1 MEYVELHCKSNF
13 TFLEG
18 ASHAEEL
25 VEQAASLGYR
35 GLAITDTNSL
45 SGVVRGYTVAKEVDI
60 QYIVGAEIVPEDG
73 PPLVMWPTD
82 RPAYGRLCQLITLG
96 RSRREKG
103 ECEIYWSDILQ
114 HGEGLIAGMILKQPQ
129 DGLIKPEPMALA
141 TGFGGAT
148 ISQAAREASPYG
160 SGEIP
165 FSSSRS
171 QDSLPPVRFDPS
183 DDTIWIRWLNAF
195 REAFGDRAYLLSHL
209 HLGVDDRL
217 KLARQSR
224 LAQASRVPLVAAGDV
239 LYHSPERMLLHD
251 LLKAIK
257 HTSTVEEIVALRP
270 SNAQHALRSRST
282 IAKLYH
288 EHPDAIAKTME
299 IASRCQFSLEQLKY
313 EYPIEST
320 PNGKTPLEY
329 LKRLTWNGAL
339 ARYPNGVPDRIVD
352 LLKHEIRLI
361 GDLKYE
367 AYFLTV
373 WDLVRF
379 ARSRGILCQGRGSAA
394 NSTVCFCLGVTSVDP
409 NEMDLLFER
418 FISRERDEAPDIDVD
433 FEHERREEVLQYI
446 YEKYGR
452 QRAGMTAAVITYRIR
467 SAVRDTGKALGISL
481 DRIDALSKILE
492 GRGGNES
499 LSERCLQAGI
509 DPMSDIGKRFLYLV
523 ESLIGFPRH
532 LSQHTG
538 GMVMTQGLLCEL
550 CPIENASMEGRTVIQ
565 WDKDDLDA
573 LGILKVDCLA
583 LGMLTAI
590 HKSFDLIESHYA
602 RSLTLANVP
611 QGDQSVYDMICK
623 ADTLGVF
630 QIESRAQMSM
640 LPRLKPRCFY
650 DLVIEVAIVRPG
662 PIQGQMVHPYLTAR
676 ATGIQPEYPTPEI
689 GQVLSKTL
697 GVPIFQE
704 QAMRLAVVAAGFTPG
719 EADQLRR
726 AMAAWRRP
734 GVIDQFKQKLM
745 TGMQKRGL
753 SDHFAENVFTQLRGF
768 GEYGFPESHAA
779 SFALLVYVSCWLKH
793 HYPQVF
799 CTAMLNSQ
807 PLGFYSPSQL
817 VQCARNHHVQCF
829 PADVNQSDWDC
840 TLEKDTNAG
849 SQSIPHNVRLGLRM
863 ISGLSESIARTI
875 VEQRKIAGPYRD
887 TNDLSIRTRAGS
899 SVIALL
905 AASGAIDSISG
916 NRRAA
921 YWQSLGLERSGK
933 ELPLFEQSST
943 NDDDLVPES
952 LRPMTDIE
960 EVYSDY
966 STTGLSLRGHPIG
979 FCREKLNRL
988 RVTPAN
994 MLASIASGKFIRVA
1008 GLIVLRQRPGTAKGI
1023 TFVTLEDETGSI
1035 NLIIKP
1041 TIWKQFYLVCKQS
1054 NAWLVHGV
1062 LESRQNVI
1070 HVVAGR
1076 IEDLSQEISGFDV
1089 DSRDFR

>member
-35 GLAITDTNSL
+35 GLAITDRNSL
-45 SGVVRGYTVAKEVDI
+45 SGVVRGYTVSKEVDI

-73 PPLVMWPTD
+73 PPLVVWPTD
-82 RPAYGRLCQLITLG
+82 RAAYGRLCQLITLG

-114 HGEGLIAGMILKQPQ
+114 HGEGLLAGLILKQPNDDLDSKNADPKNADPKNVDQ
-129 DGLIKPEPMALA
+129 NLQPSK
-141 TGFGGAT
+141 
-148 ISQAAREASPYG
+148 
-160 SGEIP
+160 
-165 FSSSRS
+165 
-171 QDSLPPVRFDPS
+171 SLPPARFDAS
-183 DDTIWIRWLNAF
+183 DDSIWLRWLDTF

-217 KLARQSR
+217 KIQRQSR
-224 LAQASRVPLVAAGDV
+224 LSQLSRIPLVAAGDI

-251 LLKAIK
+251 LLTAIK
-257 HTSTVEEIVALRP
+257 HTSTVDEIVSKRK
-270 SNAQHALRSRST
+270 SNAQYALRSGTALAS
-282 IAKLYH
+282 LYQD
-288 EHPDAIAKTME
+288 HPDAIAKTME
-299 IASRCQFSLEQLKY
+299 IASRCHFSLEQLKY
-313 EYPIEST
+313 EYPTEAA

-329 LKRLTWNGAL
+329 LKRLAWNGAQ
-339 ARYPNGVPDRIVD
+339 ARYPEGVPDKITN
-352 LLKHEIRLI
+352 LLKHEFTLI
-361 GDLKYE
+361 GELKYE

-394 NSTVCFCLGVTSVDP
+394 NSTVCYCLGVTSVDP

-418 FISRERDEAPDIDVD
+418 FISRERNEAPDIDVD

-492 GRGGNES
+492 GREGSES
-499 LSERCLQAGI
+499 LTERCSQAGI
-509 DPMSDIGKRFLYLV
+509 DVMSDIGKRFLYLV

-590 HKSFDLIESHYA
+590 HKSFDLIESHYGV
-602 RSLTLANVP
+602 SLTLANIP
-611 QGDQSVYDMICK
+611 QGDQAVYDMICK

-662 PIQGQMVHPYLTAR
+662 PIQGQMVHPFLTAR

-689 GQVLSKTL
+689 GQVLAKTL

-734 GVIDQFKQKLM
+734 GVIDQFRQKLM
-745 TGMQKRGL
+745 SGMRDRGL

-779 SFALLVYVSCWLKH
+779 SFALLVYVSCWLKYY
-793 HYPQVF
+793 YPQVF

-817 VQCARNHHVQCF
+817 VQCAKNHHVQCL

-840 TLEKDTNAG
+840 TLELNPREQHPTASVK
-849 SQSIPHNVRLGLRM
+849 SIPHHVRLGLRM
-863 ISGLSESIARTI
+863 ITGLSESLARKI
-875 VEQRKIAGPYRD
+875 VEERKVAGAYRD
-887 TNDLSIRTRAGS
+887 TNDLAIRTRVGS
-899 SVIALL
+899 SVIAIL

-921 YWQSLGLERSGK
+921 YWQSLGVERSGI
-933 ELPLFEQSST
+933 ELPLFEQSSVS
-943 NDDDLVPES
+943 DDDLVPES
-952 LRPMTDIE
+952 LRPMTDLE

-988 RVTPAN
+988 RVTPADQ
-994 MLASIASGKFIRVA
+994 LGSIPSGRFIRVA

-1035 NLIIKP
+1035 NLIVKP
-1041 TIWKQFYLVCKQS
+1041 QIWKQFYLICKQS

-1070 HVVAGR
+1070 HVVVGR
-1076 IEDLSQEISGFDV
+1076 IEDFSSEIRGFDI

>member
-25 VEQAASLGYR
+25 VEQAATLGYR
-35 GLAITDTNSL
+35 GLAVTDRNSL
-45 SGVVRGYTVAKEVDI
+45 SGVVRGYTVSKEVDI
-60 QYIVGAEIVPEDG
+60 QYIVGAEIVPENG
-73 PPLVMWPTD
+73 PPIVVWPTD
-82 RPAYGRLCQLITLG
+82 RAAYGRLCRLITLG

-103 ECEIYWSDILQ
+103 ECEIYWADILDYR
-114 HGEGLIAGMILKQPQ
+114 EGLIAGLILKQPRV
-129 DGLIKPEPMALA
+129 D
-141 TGFGGAT
+141 
-148 ISQAAREASPYG
+148 SEAPV
-160 SGEIP
+160 
-165 FSSSRS
+165 
-171 QDSLPPVRFDPS
+171 QDSALPPFIFDPS
-183 DDTIWIRWLNAF
+183 EDAGWLRWLNTF
-195 REAFGDRAYLLSHL
+195 REGFGDNAYLLSHL
-209 HLGVDDRL
+209 HLGVDDRS
-217 KLARQSR
+217 KLERQMHLSK
-224 LAQASRVPLVAAGDV
+224 ATHVPLVAAGDV
-239 LYHSPERMLLHD
+239 LYHSPDRMLMHD
-251 LLKAIK
+251 LLTAIQ
-257 HTSTVEEIVALRP
+257 HTSTIDQIAALRP
-270 SNAQHALRSRST
+270 SNAQRALRSRQVLSS
-282 IAKLYH
+282 LYKH
-288 EHPDAIAKTME
+288 CPAAMDRTLE
-299 IASRCQFSLEQLKY
+299 IADRCRFSLGQLKY
-313 EYPIEST
+313 EYPTEAT

-329 LKRLTWNGAL
+329 LKRLAWNGAQ
-339 ARYPNGVPDRIVD
+339 ARYPTGVPSKIVD
-352 LLKHEIRLI
+352 LLKHEITLI
-361 GDLKYE
+361 ADLKYE

-394 NSTVCFCLGVTSVDP
+394 NSTVCYCLGVTSVDP

-418 FISRERDEAPDIDVD
+418 FISRERNEAPDIDVD

-452 QRAGMTAAVITYRIR
+452 ERAGMTAAVITYRIR

-492 GRGGNES
+492 GRGSSES
-499 LSERCLQAGI
+499 LVERCSQAGI
-509 DPMSDIGKRFLYLV
+509 DPKSDIGLRFLYLV
-523 ESLIGFPRH
+523 ETLIGFPRH
-532 LSQHTG
+532 LSQHSG
-538 GMVMTQGLLCEL
+538 GMVMTHGALCEL

-590 HKSFDLIESHYA
+590 HKSFDFIESHFGKP
-602 RSLTLANVP
+602 LTLANIP
-611 QGDQSVYDMICK
+611 QGDQSVYDMICR
-623 ADTLGVF
+623 ADTVGVF

-676 ATGIQPEYPTPEI
+676 ATGIQPDYPTPEI
-689 GQVLSKTL
+689 GQVLAKTL

-734 GVIDQFKQKLM
+734 GVIDQFKKKLIS
-745 TGMQKRGL
+745 GMLDRGL
-753 SDHFAENVFTQLRGF
+753 TEQFAESVFTQLRGF

-793 HYPQVF
+793 YYPQVF
-799 CTAMLNSQ
+799 CAAMLNSQ

-817 VQCARNHHVQCF
+817 VQCAQNHSVRCL
-829 PADVNQSDWDC
+829 PADLNQSDWDC
-840 TLEKDTNAG
+840 TLEPSSPSTIG
-849 SQSIPHNVRLGLRM
+849 SRQNPVRLGLRM
-863 ISGLSESIARTI
+863 ISGLSESVAKNI
-875 VEQRKIAGPYRD
+875 VQQRKEKGPYRD
-887 TNDLSIRTRAGS
+887 TNDLSLRTRLGS

-905 AASGAIDSISG
+905 AESGAMDSISG
-916 NRRAA
+916 NRRSA
-921 YWQSLGLERSGK
+921 YWQSLGVERSGK
-933 ELPLFEQSST
+933 ELPLFEYDSVS
-943 NDDDLVPES
+943 DDDLVPVS

-960 EVYSDY
+960 EVYADY
-966 STTGLSLRGHPIG
+966 SVTGLSLRGHPIG
-979 FCREKLNRL
+979 FCREKLNRM

-994 MLASIASGKFIRVA
+994 LLPSMSSGKFIRVA

-1035 NLIIKP
+1035 NLIVKP
-1041 TIWKQFYLVCKQS
+1041 AIWKQFYLVCKQS

-1062 LESRQNVI
+1062 LESRQSVI

-1076 IEDLSQEISGFDV
+1076 IEDLSHELQGFDI